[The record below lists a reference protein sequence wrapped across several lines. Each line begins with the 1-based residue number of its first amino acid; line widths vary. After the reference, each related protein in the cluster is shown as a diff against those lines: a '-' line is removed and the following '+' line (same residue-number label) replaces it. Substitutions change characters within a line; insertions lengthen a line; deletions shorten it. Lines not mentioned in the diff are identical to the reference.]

1 MPERAPAGHGVRS
14 EIMAPAPFGS
24 AMSAGSA
31 PGAVPLSAGAILR
44 APDAHFRLTVI
55 ETHVDAVP
63 AAARADDRDQDKDC
77 AIHYCTKVTLAVF
90 DVTDPRNT
98 LA

>member
-1 MPERAPAGHGVRS
+1 MGAPS
-14 EIMAPAPFGS
+14 GS

-31 PGAVPLSAGAILR
+31 PGAVPLSACGSILR
-44 APDAHFRLTVI
+44 ATNVHFRFAVV

-63 AAARADDRDQDKDC
+63 ASAHADDRDQDKDR
-77 AIHYCTKVTLAVF
+77 AIHYCTKVTLTVF

>member
-1 MPERAPAGHGVRS
+1 MMGAPS
-14 EIMAPAPFGS
+14 GS

-31 PGAVPLSAGAILR
+31 PGAVPLSACGSILR
-44 APDAHFRLTVI
+44 ANVHLRLTVV
-55 ETHVDAVP
+55 EMHVDAVP
-63 AAARADDRDQDKDC
+63 ASAHADDRDQNKDC
-77 AIHYCTKVTLAVF
+77 AIHYCTKVTVTVF